1 MIEMDR
7 LADMLK
13 NDRIC
18 LCLLCCLAMI
28 PQAQAQMPACEPF
41 ADGDS
46 VCFVGD
52 SITHAGQYVK
62 ILRDY
67 YTARYPHRQ
76 ITFVNSGI
84 SGDSLP
90 HVLARF
96 DSDIATNKPTIV
108 YVMMGMNDLRLNRL
122 KAGQP
127 NTIPD
132 TDEAISSY
140 AARLAK
146 LAEKIKALKPRQ
158 IVLMSP
164 TMYDQYVMNPK
175 AMPAYIGADQ
185 GLALMTQ
192 KVQEIAKA
200 NGFAF
205 IDLHTPMLDWTHKL
219 QQQNPSM
226 SLVGLDRIHPNVYG
240 HYLMAYQILHA
251 QGQIEHAPNVLTLQA
266 DSQGM
271 SQQITPQRWPMTL
284 DPSLVQVPELARL
297 FDTFTTMP
305 CHISGLA
312 AGPYTLQLADAAP
325 VQITITSE
333 NTIIDLAFPSS
344 PLSMVSARL
353 FSQSA
358 QIHAT
363 IVERLRDPLAARKFL
378 KGEYQNYPD
387 LPKDDIEAAK
397 AILKTGKQGYVAN
410 LYRNLVTYGPQ
421 DKQQKTQTSITS
433 MRDELYTTAK
443 PIPVTIT
450 LKHGKVSAPELSKA
464 IPQSN
469 GSIGYQPVGAAM
481 TDAWFDN
488 RTKNYS
494 DAKEL
499 GICGGPANS
508 RTSYLIWRLPSDL
521 QPQQIHKVT
530 LVISEVYASQIDN
543 ILLREV
549 LTDWQPQIVNYYL
562 SPQVSDKELCQTQS
576 VDGKWTFSSDQLTA
590 CVKQWLSDPAD
601 NHGLAVLCKGWR
613 GHGAFSYEENPPVLI
628 LE

>member
-1 MIEMDR
+1 
-7 LADMLK
+7 
-13 NDRIC
+13 
-18 LCLLCCLAMI
+18 
-28 PQAQAQMPACEPF
+28 
-41 ADGDS
+41 
-46 VCFVGD
+46 
-52 SITHAGQYVK
+52 
-62 ILRDY
+62 
-67 YTARYPHRQ
+67 
-76 ITFVNSGI
+76 
-84 SGDSLP
+84 
-90 HVLARF
+90 
-96 DSDIATNKPTIV
+96 
-108 YVMMGMNDLRLNRL
+108 
-122 KAGQP
+122 
-127 NTIPD
+127 
-132 TDEAISSY
+132 
-140 AARLAK
+140 
-146 LAEKIKALKPRQ
+146 
-158 IVLMSP
+158 
-164 TMYDQYVMNPK
+164 MYDQYVKNPK
-175 AMPAYIGADQ
+175 ALPPYLGCDD

-192 KVQEIAKA
+192 KVQELAKA

-251 QGQIEHAPNVLTLQA
+251 QGQIEHAPNALTLQA

-271 SQQITPQRWPMTL
+271 PQQITPQRWPMTL
-284 DPSLVQVPELARL
+284 DPSLAQVPELARL
-297 FDTFTTMP
+297 FDAFTTMP
-305 CHISGLA
+305 CHVAGLA

-325 VQITITSE
+325 VQITITSD
-333 NTIIDLAFPSS
+333 NPIIDLAFPSS
-344 PLSMVSARL
+344 PLSTVSARL

-378 KGEYQNYPD
+378 KGEYQNQPD

-410 LYRNLVTYGPQ
+410 LYRNLVAYGPQ
-421 DKQQKTQTSITS
+421 DKQQKTQTTITS

-450 LKHGKVSAPELSKA
+450 LKPGKVSAPELSKA

-469 GSIGYQPVGAAM
+469 GSISYQPIAAAM

-494 DAKEL
+494 NAKEL

-508 RTSYLIWRLPSDL
+508 RTTYLIWRLPIDL

-530 LVISEVYASQIDN
+530 LVLSEVYASQIDN

-549 LTDWQPQIVNYYL
+549 LTDWQPQTVNYYL
-562 SPQVSDKELCQTQS
+562 PPQVSDKELCQTKS
-576 VDGKWTFSSDQLTA
+576 ADGKWTFSSDQLTA
-590 CVKQWLSDPAD
+590 CVKQWLSDPAG
-601 NHGLAVLCKGWR
+601 NHGLAILCKGWR
-613 GHGAFSYEENPPVLI
+613 GHGAFSYKEHPPMLI